1 MTKLTSS
8 MMVLKVTMMI
18 MAMKLTPLV
27 LFIMKAMALSITF
40 KIIFINDEDCDNN
53 VVVHHVNNEDC
64 QCYLHLDGFSS
75 A

>member
-53 VVVHHVNNEDC
+53 VVVPDINNDDC
-64 QCYLHLDGFSS
+64 QCYHSR
-75 A
+75 

>member
-53 VVVHHVNNEDC
+53 VVVHDVNNDDC
-64 QCYLHLDGFSS
+64 QCYHHLDAFSLT
-75 A
+75 